1 MRRLFVALALAVVL
15 PLPSL
20 AAEITVKEGETL
32 SDIAERHH
40 VSVSS
45 LMKLNRIS
53 DPDQLSVGQRLTL
66 PGGAKP
72 ASASQGGSG
81 AGRVTVQE
89 GETLSE
95 IAEREGMSLGKLIAL
110 NGITDP
116 DRVAVG
122 TSLIVS
128 GSAKA
133 TSSSA
138 TATAFTYNR
147 GASDHVVRPGE
158 SLSGIAEGY
167 GLPLSRL
174 VALNQISDPN
184 VVDVGTRLRLKGP
197 PPAPRSTGAAT
208 ETATEASVAPTPKP
222 KPQPKPVVSTTTP
235 VAAASTGS
243 TSPKPRPSSTTVA
256 TPKVDTPKV
265 PKPVATPL
273 ATSKP
278 TNTAIASASSA
289 PTGGGKPDWR
299 SYGPLQ
305 VDWANWQPM
314 GGSLVAPTLNAQGQ
328 SLYLAINCT
337 ARKLNATSATGQWK
351 TWDDPQADFELQM
364 VNDLCKRPSS

>member
-40 VSVSS
+40 VSVST

-72 ASASQGGSG
+72 GGTSPSRSG

-95 IAEREGMSLGKLIAL
+95 IAEREGVSLGKLIAL

-116 DRVAVG
+116 DHVAVG
-122 TSLIVS
+122 TSLIVG
-128 GSAKA
+128 GSAK
-133 TSSSA
+133 TTNGSA
-138 TATAFTYNR
+138 TPSAFTYNR
-147 GASDHVVRPGE
+147 GASEHVVRSGE

-184 VVDVGTRLRLKGP
+184 VVDVGTRLRLKGTT
-197 PPAPRSTGAAT
+197 PAPRSTATAT
-208 ETATEASVAPTPKP
+208 ETAPEATVAPIAKP
-222 KPQPKPVVSTTTP
+222 KPQPRPVISSTTP
-235 VAAASTGS
+235 ASAATSASTN
-243 TSPKPRPSSTTVA
+243 PNPRPSPTKVA
-256 TPKVDTPKV
+256 TP
-265 PKPVATPL
+265 
-273 ATSKP
+273 
-278 TNTAIASASSA
+278 IASASSPA
-289 PTGGGKPDWR
+289 TGGGKPDWR